1 MCLAAKLDLASL
13 KSEVDKIEIDKLKNV
28 LPDLSNVVDNDVIKK
43 LL

>member
-1 MCLAAKLDLASL
+1 MCLAAKPDLASL
-13 KSEVDKIEIDKLKNV
+13 KSEVDKVEIDKLKNV

>member
-1 MCLAAKLDLASL
+1 MCLAAKPDLASL
-13 KSEVDKIEIDKLKNV
+13 KSEVGKIEIDKLKNV